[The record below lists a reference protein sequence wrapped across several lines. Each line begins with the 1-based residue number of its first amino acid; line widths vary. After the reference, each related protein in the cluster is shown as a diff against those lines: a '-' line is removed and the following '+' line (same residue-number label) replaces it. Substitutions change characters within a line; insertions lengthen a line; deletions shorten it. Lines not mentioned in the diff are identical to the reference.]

1 MHNID
6 RTLMESNYGEY
17 PGEYESDQYEFE
29 YDSEGDYESEY
40 DTEGGYEF
48 ENYGQ
53 YETDGPFS
61 EAEEME
67 LAAELLNV
75 SSEAELDQFFGKLF
89 KKVARKVRGFIKS
102 PTGKMLVGTLKNVAK
117 QALPAVGN
125 AILPGAGGV
134 IGGIL
139 AGQPGSSGG
148 EQVPAEEIFGME
160 LEGLSQEDQEF
171 EVARQMVRLAG
182 EVASNAAQ
190 ANPSAPPK
198 QTAQAALTTGA
209 QKHAPGLLNGVAPAG
224 RCRKCAHKASGQWVR
239 QGKNIIIL
247 GA

>member
-6 RTLMESNYGEY
+6 RTNLESSYGQY
-17 PGEYESDQYEFE
+17 PGEYE
-29 YDSEGDYESEY
+29 
-40 DTEGGYEF
+40 TGGYEF
-48 ENYGQ
+48 ENGYEYE
-53 YETDGPFS
+53 YETYGGYEMEGPFS

-67 LAAELLNV
+67 LAAELLSV
-75 SSEAELDQFFGKLF
+75 SSEAELDQFFGKIFRKL
-89 KKVARKVRGFIKS
+89 KQKVGGFLKA
-102 PTGKMLVGTLKNVAK
+102 PTGKALVGALKNVAK

-139 AGQPGSSGG
+139 AGQPAPSDGD
-148 EQVPAEEIFGME
+148 QVAAAADEIFGME

-171 EVARQMVRLAG
+171 EVARQVVRLAG

-190 ANPSAPPK
+190 ANPSTPP
-198 QTAQAALTTGA
+198 QQAAQAAFTAGA
-209 QKHAPGLLNGVAPAG
+209 QKHAPGLINGAAPSRHG
-224 RCRKCAHKASGQWVR
+224 HKCSHKAVGQWVR
-239 QGKNIIIL
+239 RGNTIIIY

>member
-6 RTLMESNYGEY
+6 RTNLESSYGQY
-17 PGEYESDQYEFE
+17 PGEYETGDYEFE
-29 YDSEGDYESEY
+29 GSYE
-40 DTEGGYEF
+40 
-48 ENYGQ
+48 
-53 YETDGPFS
+53 YETNGEYAMGTPFS

-89 KKVARKVRGFIKS
+89 GKVKRAVGGVLKS
-102 PTGKMLVGTLKNVAK
+102 PVGKMLGGALKNVAK
-117 QALPAVGN
+117 QALPALGN
-125 AILPGAGGV
+125 VILPGAGGA

-139 AGQPGSSGG
+139 ASQLGPGGDD
-148 EQVPAEEIFGME
+148 QVAAAAEEIFGLE

-171 EVARQMVRLAG
+171 EVARQIVRLAG

-190 ANPSAPPK
+190 ANPSAPPQ

-209 QKHAPGLLNGVAPAG
+209 QKHAPGLISGASPSG
-224 RCRKCAHKASGQWVR
+224 HGRKCSHKAVGQWVR
-239 QGKNIIIL
+239 RGNTIIIY